1 MAKRMGGAEMLPAD
15 ELAYTTVVD
24 LAGRIRRREL
34 SPTEVLEATIE
45 RIEARNP
52 GLNALVYL
60 GFDDARAAA
69 REAERALT
77 SGAPLGLLHGVPAA
91 IKYLFDFKPGWPAT
105 FGGIRALRDFR
116 LDTY

>member
-1 MAKRMGGAEMLPAD
+1 MSLAD

-34 SPTEVLEATIE
+34 SPSEVLDATIE

-52 GLNALVYL
+52 SLNALVYL

-69 REAERALT
+69 REAEGAML
-77 SGAPLGLLHGVPAA
+77 SGGAVGQLPGVPAA
-91 IKYLFDFKPGWPAT
+91 IKVLFHFKPGWPAT
-105 FGGIRALRDFR
+105 FGGIPALRDFK
-116 LDTY
+116 LDTYC